1 MTSIGFDRAA
11 IGIDPEPARCQMDA
25 NLAVAVKCLV
35 MDQNFGLVRTIEE
48 KSLGKWR
55 SVVWQSGFGTQ
66 DRDAALG
73 TCGAQSFCGRGA
85 RQSAAEQQEINEGY
99 FV

>member
-1 MTSIGFDRAA
+1 
-11 IGIDPEPARCQMDA
+11 
-25 NLAVAVKCLV
+25 
-35 MDQNFGLVRTIEE
+35 
-48 KSLGKWR
+48 
-55 SVVWQSGFGTQ
+55 VVGQSGFRTQ

-73 TCGAQSFCGRGA
+73 TCGAQSFCGSGA